1 MDMQQLDGE
10 WSVDKVLEVINKT
23 CRSWRGEGMKV
34 LVSSSFTSGLKLCTH
49 SVQNSTTSVLE
60 YLLLASSFLN

>member
-10 WSVDKVLEVINKT
+10 WSVEKVLEVINKN

-34 LVSSSFTSGLKLCTH
+34 MLIILRNCCFKWQFFDDCTF
-49 SVQNSTTSVLE
+49 SCSLST
-60 YLLLASSFLN
+60 

>member
-34 LVSSSFTSGLKLCTH
+34 VLSSSFIYVLIKLYIYDGKIFW
-49 SVQNSTTSVLE
+49 Q
-60 YLLLASSFLN
+60 